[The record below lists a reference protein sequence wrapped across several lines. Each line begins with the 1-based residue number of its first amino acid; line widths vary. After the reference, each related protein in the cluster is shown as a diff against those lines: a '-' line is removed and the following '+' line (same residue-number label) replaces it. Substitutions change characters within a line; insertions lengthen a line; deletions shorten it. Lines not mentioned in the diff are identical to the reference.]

1 VSSVDPAAVQQLIA
15 RWWFDYDEGRFDAF
29 PELLTEDVHF
39 SCRSD
44 TGATE
49 YEEFIRADVRGRD
62 RVVAWQTDH
71 RRNSPYP
78 LRHNGTNIHIT
89 RQSGNEATFASYIF
103 VTQIAQGAVSNLSS
117 GPVTGMVRDEGGVLR
132 IAELN
137 VVLDTANSDVL
148 TSVRTGI

>member
-1 VSSVDPAAVQQLIA
+1 VSSVDSAAVQQLIA

-78 LRHNGTNIHIT
+78 LRHNGTNVHVVET
-89 RQSGNEATFASYIF
+89 RPDGATFASYIF
-103 VTQIAQGAVSNLSS
+103 VTQIVGGNPSNLSS
-117 GPVTGMVRDEGGVLR
+117 GIVRGSVQVEDGTLR
-132 IAELN
+132 ISELE
-137 VVLDTANSDVL
+137 VVLDTM
-148 TSVRTGI
+148 TSVPFTEAR